1 MKNFKKK
8 RFNIYFLCVLCVF
21 MFASCSKEGEPDLD
35 VVIPIQTE
43 NKADEAKASDYILQK
58 ENSLYKYVNYDENT
72 NSVVSLDRYE
82 MTLFAN
88 EDLYQIKSVFNDF
101 SETDKI
107 IEVTDDY
114 AKVLGETVINTR
126 ENILDNN
133 NIFIEN
139 SAYNILNMPIE
150 IGSSWQYNEIAVSEV
165 VDMNVSVELPFSSV
179 NAIII
184 QTNFEDGV
192 FRKDYYSKGI
202 GLVKTVISDAQN
214 GDKVIVLESISEMP
228 ITVMDDVFLYDAQ
241 KDDKTSIQVESEINY
256 GVDYTSLLESLLKYS
271 SNPEFMPPLIGETKI
286 QSISIDRDIDLV
298 VIDFTDNFFEKIN
311 AGSSIEAIIVSN
323 IVDTVGNFYNVSN
336 VKILIK
342 GSPMTDGH
350 ITLDEVFA
358 VNKK

>member
-1 MKNFKKK
+1 MKNFRKK
-8 RFNIYFLCVLCVF
+8 RFNIYFLCVLAVF
-21 MFASCSKEGEPDLD
+21 MFASCSKEQDTKIDTDL
-35 VVIPIQTE
+35 PTKTE
-43 NKADEAKASDYILQK
+43 NQPTLNKASDYVLQK
-58 ENSLYKYVNYDENT
+58 ENSLYKYVNYDENAKT
-72 NSVVSLDRYE
+72 VLSLDRYE
-82 MTLFAN
+82 MMLFAN
-88 EDLYQIKSVFNDF
+88 ENLYQKKTVFQDS
-101 SETDKI
+101 SETEKI
-107 IEVTDDY
+107 LEITDEY

-139 SAYNILNMPIE
+139 SEYNILSMPIE
-150 IGSSWQYNEIAVSEV
+150 IGNSWQYNEIAVSEV
-165 VDMNVSVELPFSSV
+165 VDTNVMVELPFASV

-202 GLVKTVISDAQN
+202 GLVKTVISDVKN
-214 GDKVIVLESISEMP
+214 GDKVTILESITETP
-228 ITVMDDVFLYDAQ
+228 ITITDDVFLYDAQ
-241 KDDKTSIQVESEINY
+241 KDAKTSIRVESEISY
-256 GVDYTSLLESLLKYS
+256 GVDYISLLESLLKYS
-271 SNPEFMPPLIGETKI
+271 NNAELMPPLIGDTKI
-286 QSISIDRDIDLV
+286 SSVSIDRDIDLV

-311 AGSSIEAIIVSN
+311 AGSSIETIIVSN